1 MLRRMTHR
9 FVESAAS
16 AFDVALKHAV
26 ARRVDR
32 EGRGPSQHES
42 RLSLLA
48 RLAESYP
55 RAPSPEFF
63 DPGAPIEP
71 SARQRRD
78 DRGRTVSDL
87 NWASRYTPH
96 LADFGERYLAHA
108 DNRVASA
115 RLFRREQPRPV
126 AVLVH
131 GYMSGHYG
139 VEQRI
144 WPVDELDD
152 AGFDVALF
160 VLPFHAKRAGE
171 KRGAPL
177 FPGRDPRYTNEGFRQ
192 AVGDL
197 RGFVRYLRSSG
208 HPRVGLFG
216 MSLGGYTATLTASVE
231 PNLDF
236 LVPVVPLACLADFS
250 REQGLLGERSAESD
264 SLHRALEDVY
274 RGVSPLTAPSLVRP
288 DRIVV
293 VGARADRITPIS
305 HARRLATHLSA
316 PLVAFRGGHLLQL
329 GREKAFER
337 VFRLLESVRDER

>member
-16 AFDVALKHAV
+16 AFDVALKNAV
-26 ARRVDR
+26 ARRAER
-32 EGRGPSQHES
+32 EPNSDQHES
-42 RLSLLA
+42 RLALLS

-55 RAPSPEFF
+55 RAPSHEFF
-63 DPGAPIEP
+63 EPGAPIEP

-87 NWASRYTPH
+87 LWTSRYTPY
-96 LADFGERYLAHA
+96 LADFGERYLAHV
-108 DNRVASA
+108 DNQVASA
-115 RLFRREQPRPV
+115 RLFTRGGPRPI

-131 GYMSGHYG
+131 GYLSGHYG

-144 WPVDELDD
+144 WPIDELDD

-160 VLPFHAKRAGE
+160 VLPFHAKRAGAR
-171 KRGAPL
+171 RGAPL

-197 RGFVRYLRSSG
+197 RGFVRYLRSTG

-216 MSLGGYTATLTASVE
+216 MSLGGYTAALTASVE

-236 LVPVVPLACLADFS
+236 LVPVVPLACLADFC
-250 REQGLLGERSAESD
+250 RALGLLGARATESD
-264 SLHRALEDVY
+264 SLHRALEAVY
-274 RGVSPLTAPSLVRP
+274 RGVSPLGAPSLVRP
-288 DRIVV
+288 ERIVV

-337 VFRLLESVRDER
+337 VFRLLETVRDAG